1 MMMGLKRFFALA
13 LALCVLLVAAVPAMA
28 ARAEED
34 YTYTVR
40 IFAGGHGTIGGGS
53 VVEYTL
59 NYGERFSGFDRG
71 SVAVDD
77 SSRYYVMGI
86 REAGRDNDTAASSPS
101 FTVTRD
107 VDYVVAY
114 GIAADLVAYTVNYV
128 DADGNQL
135 APSQTYYGNVGD
147 SPVIAYT
154 YIEGYQP
161 QAYNLTGELLADESQ
176 NVYTFIYSLIPT
188 LEEEIIIT
196 TTETAAEEDE
206 AAADDAAAAETET
219 IDEDGVPLAAP
230 EEIVDIRED
239 DTPLANSPLGNLLN
253 MDGDFAQAL
262 YDLPLATKVTISGAV
277 LALVAVAGLL
287 LYRKKRS
294 AA

>member
-1 MMMGLKRFFALA
+1 MKGLKRFFALA

-40 IFAGGHGTIGGGS
+40 IFAGGHGTIGGGA
-53 VVEYTL
+53 VAEFTMK
-59 NYGERFSGFDRG
+59 YGERFAGFDRS
-71 SVAVDD
+71 SVAVDN

-86 REAGRDNDTAASSPS
+86 REAGRDNDTAVASPS

-114 GIAADLVAYTVNYV
+114 GIITDMVAYTVRYV
-128 DADGNQL
+128 DAAGNEL

-161 QAYNLTGELLADESQ
+161 QAYNLTGALMADESQ
-176 NVYTFIYSLIPT
+176 NVYTFIYSLIPA
-188 LEEEIIIT
+188 EEEVIIAA
-196 TTETAAEEDE
+196 TAAEDE
-206 AAADDAAAAETET
+206 EEAEEAETVA
-219 IDEDGVPLAAP
+219 IDEDGVPLAEP
-230 EEIVDIRED
+230 QEIVDIRED
-239 DTPLANSPLGNLLN
+239 DTPLANSPLSKIFNLN
-253 MDGDFAQAL
+253 GDFAQAL
-262 YDLPLATKVTISGAV
+262 YDLPLATKVTLSGAI
-277 LALVAVAGLL
+277 LALIAVAGLL
-287 LYRKKRS
+287 LFKKKRR
-294 AA
+294 AV